1 MLEAATQ
8 QYWATVALAFL
19 ACEALYHASHFCINK
34 TATSLKQEDRATLA
48 LKVVNILHA
57 AITGPVAFYFLFLD
71 GDPDVDHAV
80 QRAWSLDA
88 EFAPSLF
95 SAHIAA
101 DQALS
106 LTCFT
111 VGFMCWDLYRIDTW
125 AKSGHGEKKLLIV
138 HHVLSILVWPLASLH
153 RVAGP
158 FLLHFEFTELSSP
171 FLQLRWV
178 TQLFFGRGSRAD
190 KMMSALF
197 ALSFFIVR
205 STNVHV
211 VLHAAFYSRQYS
223 LALHPELPVHV
234 RFIGAV
240 TAGLPALL
248 NLFWTFQILKMGKKM
263 LFPRPRRAKIN

>member
-1 MLEAATQ
+1 MLEPATQ
-8 QYWATVALAFL
+8 QYWLTVALAFL
-19 ACEALYHASHFCINK
+19 ACEALYHASFYFINRN
-34 TATSLKQEDRATLA
+34 ATSLKEADRATLA
-48 LKVVNILHA
+48 LKVVNIFHA
-57 AITGPVAFYFLFLD
+57 AISGPVAFYFLFLD
-71 GDPDVDHAV
+71 GDAATAHAV

-88 EFAPSLF
+88 DFAPQLF

-106 LTCFT
+106 ITCWT
-111 VGFMCWDLYRIDTW
+111 VGFMVWDLYRIGTW

-138 HHVLSILVWPLASLH
+138 HHVLSILVWPLASLY

-158 FLLHFEFTELSSP
+158 FLLHYEYTELSSP

-190 KMMSALF
+190 KIMSMLF
-197 ALSFFIVR
+197 ALSFFVVR

-211 VLHAAFYSRQYS
+211 VLHAAYFSRQYS
-223 LALHPELPVHV
+223 LDLHPELPVHV
-234 RFIGAV
+234 RLIGAV

-248 NLFWTFQILKMGKKM
+248 NLFWTLQILKMGKKM
-263 LFPRPRRAKIN
+263 LFPKPKRAKIN